1 MGTINIQQFNLT
13 LFTKFYLINKVFFNK
28 GFECVCV
35 HVSEPEGVGPLMPAE
50 LAAYA
55 VCDSGDKLSSQ
66 AQFRA
71 QLQSKLLRRVLLLR
85 HVPFKLVY
93 QRYVPNVDV

>member
-1 MGTINIQQFNLT
+1 MI
-13 LFTKFYLINKVFFNK
+13 KCSLIKDLSV
-28 GFECVCV
+28 CVCV
-35 HVSEPEGVGPLMPAE
+35 QKSEPEGVGPLMPAE

-71 QLQSKLLRRVLLLR
+71 QLQSKVLRRVLLLR

-93 QRYVPNVDV
+93 QRYVPNMDV